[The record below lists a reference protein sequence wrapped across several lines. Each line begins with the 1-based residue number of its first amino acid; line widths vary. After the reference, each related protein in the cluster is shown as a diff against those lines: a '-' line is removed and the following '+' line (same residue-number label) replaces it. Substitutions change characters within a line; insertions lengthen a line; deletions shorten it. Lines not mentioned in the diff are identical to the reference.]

1 MGKTAKITWIVAA
14 ALINEAGQ
22 VLMKKSNFRSE
33 NGNLWGFPSSEVEY
47 DEPFQHSL
55 WRKMNKELDV
65 YLDKNEIFSVAFSAS
80 EDDPLIIMLFLCREW
95 TGSPFCLD
103 GADVAWFEPE
113 ALQDLAMSPLEI
125 PLARA
130 LLDLVKN

>member
-1 MGKTAKITWIVAA
+1 MVKTAKITWIVAA
-14 ALINEAGQ
+14 ALINEAGK
-22 VLMKKSNFRSE
+22 VLMKKSNFHSD
-33 NGNLWGFPSSEVEY
+33 NGNLWGFPGGEVEY

-55 WRKMNKELDV
+55 RRKINNELDV
-65 YLDKNEIFSVAFSAS
+65 CLDKNEIFSVAFSAS

-95 TGSPFCLD
+95 TGNPLCRD
-103 GADVAWFEPE
+103 GAEVAWFEPE
-113 ALQDLAMSPLEI
+113 TLKDLAMSPLEV